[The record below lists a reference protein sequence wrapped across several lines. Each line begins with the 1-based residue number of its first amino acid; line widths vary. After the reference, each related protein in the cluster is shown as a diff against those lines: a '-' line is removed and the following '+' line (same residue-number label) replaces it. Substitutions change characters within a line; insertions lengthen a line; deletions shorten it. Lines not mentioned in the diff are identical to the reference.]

1 MNSQTKKYM
10 WWEGV
15 TSQPHQKTENFA
27 INMYVNNTRE
37 NYDKVEATRGDTAP
51 PSASCPGFHYIKKCN
66 KLDADK
72 GGDQTKCYKHYSQHG
87 DHFQRCDWIA
97 NSRQCKNTGFDCSL
111 YN

>member
-37 NYDKVEATRGDTAP
+37 NYVIVNMVTISSDVIGSLILV
-51 PSASCPGFHYIKKCN
+51 SARTLDLIVVYITNICLTN
-66 KLDADK
+66 
-72 GGDQTKCYKHYSQHG
+72 
-87 DHFQRCDWIA
+87 
-97 NSRQCKNTGFDCSL
+97 
-111 YN
+111 